1 MVPSVHQVFPN
12 FDIIFQQDTCRIH
25 TARRVTTWLRN
36 HNINVIDWPSRSP
49 DLNPIE
55 NMWGF
60 LVQNLKRQRIT
71 FQNKDQLLTAITDSL
86 PQEYHH
92 MPLDAKTFKTCYRF
106 DWGPFKILI

>member
-36 HNINVIDWPSRSP
+36 HNINVI
-49 DLNPIE
+49 E

-60 LVQNLKRQRIT
+60 LVQNLKRQPIT

-106 DWGPFKILI
+106 EWGPYKILI